1 VLALTACAYLSPEP
15 APATLVSVE
24 EGPSAEARAAL
35 VNLVSVAQRKD
46 VGAFKQLLYT
56 PDVPDF
62 EAQERDHPG
71 RYAAL
76 MAAISAAKPQDYRLE
91 LAAGSTATFTAPVAP
106 KLGDYSRPA
115 IIRVVLIRDGNQWKL
130 GKA

>member
-1 VLALTACAYLSPEP
+1 
-15 APATLVSVE
+15 
-24 EGPSAEARAAL
+24 
-35 VNLVSVAQRKD
+35 
-46 VGAFKQLLYT
+46 LLYT

-71 RYAAL
+71 RYAGL

-91 LAAGSTATFTAPVAP
+91 LAGSTATFTAPVAP

-115 IIRVVLIRDGNQWKL
+115 SIRVVLIRDGKQWKL